1 MTTSA
6 TKMHDDELDIDA
18 ELVEGLVADQF
29 PRWAGL
35 PVRRVPSAGTENA
48 MFRLGDDMVVRLPR
62 RPDGARQ
69 IEKEHRWMP
78 HLAPHLPLAVPEPLA
93 KGVPGPGYALAWGVY
108 RWLEGEDAYN
118 RPIQQL
124 TDAARELGGFITAL
138 RQIDATTGPPSYRG
152 GPLTADDDTDVRD
165 AIRDLGADGTLDA
178 EPATDAW
185 ESALRLPPWN
195 GAPVWLH
202 SDLLPGN
209 LLTSSGRLT
218 AVIDFGA
225 LGTGDP
231 AVDAMAAWTVFD
243 TDTRHTFRDAA
254 EVDDATWGRA
264 RGWALKFG
272 LTAHHYYRDGKNPVL
287 AAVGLR
293 ALREVLREHTEG

>member
-118 RPIQQL
+118 KPIQQL
-124 TDAARELGGFITAL
+124 TEAARELGGFITAL

-178 EPATDAW
+178 EPATEAW
-185 ESALRLPPWN
+185 ESALRLPR
-195 GAPVWLH
+195 GTAPP
-202 SDLLPGN
+202 SGSTA
-209 LLTSSGRLT
+209 TSSRATSSPPPAASPQSSTSEHSAPETPRWTPWPPGQSSTPKPGTPSETRQRWT
-218 AVIDFGA
+218 TRPGA
-225 LGTGDP
+225 EPEAGP
-231 AVDAMAAWTVFD
+231 
-243 TDTRHTFRDAA
+243 
-254 EVDDATWGRA
+254 
-264 RGWALKFG
+264 
-272 LTAHHYYRDGKNPVL
+272 
-287 AAVGLR
+287 
-293 ALREVLREHTEG
+293 